1 MKILADLIYRQAKDI
16 DNGLEIP
23 WADPEFSRRILKEH
37 LNQDNDIASRR
48 IKAID
53 KQVQFIHHQLLM
65 AKKTTILDLGCG
77 PGLYSHRL
85 ANLGHRCT
93 GIDISPASIQY
104 AKEIAEKE
112 SLKCTFIQ
120 DDFLKPDLGSD
131 FGFAMLTFG
140 DFNALY
146 RPDGERLVEKIFH
159 ALEPGGV
166 FLLEGLTLDGAMEI
180 GERQPAWLTAESGI
194 FSDNPYLYLEECSWN
209 EQDQLAIA
217 NYYII
222 ESVSGHLTYYRQRY
236 YAYSDNEYQDL
247 LSGAGFESIE
257 FYPGFGAGSSDFADD
272 LVMIVARKSPD
283 AF

>member
-1 MKILADLIYRQAKDI
+1 MKTLADLICRQAKDI

-48 IKAID
+48 IKAVD

-104 AKEIAEKE
+104 AKEIAGKE
-112 SLKCTFIQ
+112 SLNCTFIQ
-120 DDFLKPDLGSD
+120 DDFLKTDLGSD
-131 FGFAMLTFG
+131 FDFAMLTFG
-140 DFNALY
+140 DFNALD
-146 RPDGERLVEKIFH
+146 RADGKQLIERIFH
-159 ALEPGGV
+159 ALKPGGV
-166 FLLEGLTLDGAMEI
+166 FLLEGLTLDGVIEI
-180 GERQPAWLTAESGI
+180 GEREPAWLTAESGI

-209 EQDQLAIA
+209 EQDQLATA

-222 ESVSGHLTYYRQRY
+222 DSESSHLTHYRQGY
-236 YAYSDNEYQDL
+236 FAYSDDDYQEL
-247 LSGAGFESIE
+247 LYSAGFENVE
-257 FYPGFGAGSSDFADD
+257 FYPGFGAGSSDFADE
-272 LVMIVARKSPD
+272 LVMIVGRKS
-283 AF
+283 